1 MEGRQDIKDEIL
13 AILKANHELGPSY
26 DEHTANQLMEL
37 LGRTRS
43 NNSPS
48 TPWQDVQWHDLTDRE
63 RRQLLRAYR
72 RASRPW
78 PLNILVPVFV
88 LSIPLLALAEG
99 TAHGMG
105 GLAVL
110 GLDAI
115 VAVGV
120 LWNKPRDEHRRI
132 MIDVGYPSDRD
143 RMD

>member
-26 DEHTANQLMEL
+26 DEHTADQLMEL
-37 LGRTRS
+37 IGRTRS

-78 PLNILVPVFV
+78 PLNILIPVFV

-115 VAVGV
+115 VAIGV
-120 LWNKPRDEHRRI
+120 LWNKPRDEHRRD
-132 MIDVGYPSDRD
+132 MIRAGHPSDPG